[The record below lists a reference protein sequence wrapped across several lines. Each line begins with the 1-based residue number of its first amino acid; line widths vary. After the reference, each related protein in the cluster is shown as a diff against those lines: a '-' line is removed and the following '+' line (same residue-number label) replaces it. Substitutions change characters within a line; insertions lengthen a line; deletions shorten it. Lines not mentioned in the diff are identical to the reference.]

1 MSFVLAGILFAA
13 IAGLPIFLVLSVLAL
28 NGFISNDLISTLYF
42 AEVIRL
48 AENPTLVAI
57 PLFTFAGYLLA
68 ESNASSRMVSLANR
82 LLGWLPGGLA
92 IVALSSMAMFTA
104 FSGAS
109 GVTIIALG
117 GLMMPALLK
126 KGHDEKFSLGLLTV
140 SGSVGLL
147 FPPSLPLIIYA
158 VIAETPVT
166 QMFIGGV
173 LPGILMVCAISIYC
187 VRKGYSISN
196 LKVEERN
203 VTWHSFSQVLWEAP
217 LPIVII
223 VGIFSGLITVV
234 DAAIVTVVYLIVI
247 ECFII
252 KDISFTKDLPRI
264 LRESSVL
271 IGGILLIIGSALALT
286 NYIVFADIPSIALG
300 WIQSIATS
308 PIGFLL
314 ILNIFL
320 LIIGFL
326 MDVFSALMVVV
337 PIILPIALEYGI
349 HPVHLGIIFL
359 TNLEIGYNTPPVGL
373 NLFISSFRFNKP
385 VLKVYR
391 STLPFLAIQLIV
403 LLIITYFPLFTLYP
417 LNLFAK

>member
-1 MSFVLAGILFAA
+1 MSLVVVGILFAA
-13 IAGLPIFLVLSVLAL
+13 IAGLPLFLVLSVLAIS
-28 NGFISNDLISTLYF
+28 GFISNDLISTLYF

-57 PLFTFAGYLLA
+57 PLFTFGGYLLA
-68 ESNASSRMVSLANR
+68 ESNASSRMVSLAKK

-92 IVALSSMAMFTA
+92 IVALSSMALFTA

-109 GVTIIALG
+109 GITIIALG
-117 GLMMPALLK
+117 GLMMPAMLK
-126 KGHDEKFSLGLLTV
+126 EGYGKNFSLGLLTV

-166 QMFIGGV
+166 HMFIGGV
-173 LPGILMVCAISIYC
+173 LPGLIMVFAISLYC
-187 VRKGYSISN
+187 IKKGYSISS
-196 LKVEERN
+196 LKSDEPVESWRTLAK
-203 VTWHSFSQVLWEAP
+203 VGWEAP

-223 VGIFSGLITVV
+223 GGIYGGLFTVV
-234 DAAIVTVVYLIVI
+234 EAAIVTVVYLIIV
-247 ECFII
+247 ECFVI
-252 KDISFTKDLPRI
+252 KDISFRTDLPRI

-286 NYIVFADIPSIALG
+286 NYIVYADIPSVALS
-300 WIQSIATS
+300 WIQSIVTTQ
-308 PIGFLL
+308 IGFLIL
-314 ILNIFL
+314 LNIFL
-320 LIIGFL
+320 LVIGFL
-326 MDVFSALMVVV
+326 MDVFSALMVIV

-359 TNLEIGYNTPPVGL
+359 ANLEIGYNTPPVGL
-373 NLFISSFRFNKP
+373 NLFISSFRFNTP

-391 STLPFLAIQLIV
+391 STVPFLAIQLVV
-403 LLIITYFPLFTLYP
+403 LAIITYFPLITLYP
-417 LNLFAK
+417 LNLFGN

>member
-1 MSFVLAGILFAA
+1 LSLVVVGILFAA
-13 IAGLPIFLVLSVLAL
+13 IAGLPLFLVLSVLAIS
-28 NGFISNDLISTLYF
+28 GFISNDLISTLYF

-57 PLFTFAGYLLA
+57 PLFTFGGYLLA
-68 ESNASSRMVSLANR
+68 ESNASSRMVSLAKK

-92 IVALSSMAMFTA
+92 IVALSSMALFTA

-109 GVTIIALG
+109 GITIIALG
-117 GLMMPALLK
+117 GLMMPAMLK
-126 KGHDEKFSLGLLTV
+126 EGYGKNFSLGLLTV

-166 QMFIGGV
+166 HMFIGGV
-173 LPGILMVCAISIYC
+173 LPGLIMVFAISLYC
-187 VRKGYSISN
+187 IKKGYSISS
-196 LKVEERN
+196 LKSDEPVESWRTLAK
-203 VTWHSFSQVLWEAP
+203 VGWEAP

-223 VGIFSGLITVV
+223 GGIYGGLFTVV
-234 DAAIVTVVYLIVI
+234 EAAIVTVVYLIIV
-247 ECFII
+247 ECFVI
-252 KDISFTKDLPRI
+252 KDISFRTDLPRI

-286 NYIVFADIPSIALG
+286 NYIVYADIPSVALS
-300 WIQSIATS
+300 WIQSIVTTQ
-308 PIGFLL
+308 IGFLIL
-314 ILNIFL
+314 LNIFL
-320 LIIGFL
+320 LVIGFL
-326 MDVFSALMVVV
+326 MDVFSALMVIV

-359 TNLEIGYNTPPVGL
+359 ANLEIGYNTPPVGL
-373 NLFISSFRFNKP
+373 NLFISSFRFNTP

-391 STLPFLAIQLIV
+391 STVPFLAIQLVV
-403 LLIITYFPLFTLYP
+403 LAIITYFPLITLYP
-417 LNLFAK
+417 LNLFGN